1 VTGFEPLDLLQA
13 ILMVVK
19 QLKAKA
25 ENADYVLSI
34 ENQYSRIVPNE
45 GNKLAQKALK
55 DVFMLKESSEWRGL
69 GEIPMSGIQLTPAY
83 AEFDAERRFTPA
95 PQQVADN
102 PQSRCGDVLTG
113 RCKPSDCPLFGKSC
127 TPETALGALMVSSE
141 GACAAYYQY
150 RREGN
155 I

>member
-1 VTGFEPLDLLQA
+1 MNRWIYYKA

-69 GEIPMSGIQLTPAY
+69 GEDPYVWYSTNTRL
-83 AEFDAERRFTPA
+83 
-95 PQQVADN
+95 
-102 PQSRCGDVLTG
+102 C
-113 RCKPSDCPLFGKSC
+113 
-127 TPETALGALMVSSE
+127 
-141 GACAAYYQY
+141 
-150 RREGN
+150 
-155 I
+155 